1 MNTTI
6 YTDNNNQSAIQ
17 FAMLKPAL
25 LLFIILSM
33 ILGVLYPLGMTAVSQ
48 LMMPT
53 QANGSLYKD
62 SQGKTIGSRLI
73 GQNFDDPKYLWGRP
87 SAAKYDAKA
96 STGSNLGPLNPE
108 LAKNVQAAVS
118 KLKASDPT
126 NTVPIPLDLVTA
138 SASGLDPHISPA
150 AAEWQ
155 VGRIAKQRGI
165 SVDTVKKAI
174 SDNTQAPQFG
184 VVGEPVVNVLA
195 VNVALDKLANSKQ

>member
-6 YTDNNNQSAIQ
+6 YTDNNNQSTMQ

-62 SQGKTIGSRLI
+62 SQGKTMGSRLI

-96 STGSNLGPLNPE
+96 STGSNLGPNPE

-126 NTVPIPLDLVTA
+126 NTAPIPLDLVTA

-165 SVDTVKKAI
+165 SVDAIKKTI
-174 SDNTQAPQFG
+174 SDNTQAPLFG
-184 VVGEPVVNVLA
+184 VLGEPVVNVLA
-195 VNVALDKLANSKQ
+195 VNVALDKLAKSQ